1 MTEEA
6 LAMFSP
12 GRGLALDTNDGR
24 RLNFTVD
31 RLSTPITKSVV
42 VVARCDEF
50 SPSPVVI
57 KIYDPRYN
65 NERNGYESKFGWRK
79 PSHPWSLAAER
90 VAPATFDPKAIHR
103 PEPEADDPAGQ
114 FERAAIWE
122 AHLRHLTEESFWY
135 ERAAYDNL
143 RDLQGGA
150 VPRLLAEGRLI
161 PPDER
166 AYVPRALVLEYI
178 EGVTLR
184 QALMELLTPA
194 VGVALVRA
202 VESFAVHGVFHHDLN
217 PGNVLVTADGRGVV
231 VDFGC
236 AGVRNT
242 KNVWT
247 AEENAWTDEDWA
259 QHMDAVDEGNAFR
272 FMFQRKGVDCSGEL
286 RPRWRHFDVKTGSWV
301 DVVEGETVVE
311 GEAAVK
317 GETVV
322 EGETAVEGEA
332 RNAGL
337 VGETANAGSVGE
349 TADAG

>member
-1 MTEEA
+1 
-6 LAMFSP
+6 MFAS
-12 GRGLALDTNDGR
+12 GRGLDLDTNDGR
-24 RLNFTVD
+24 RLDFTVD
-31 RLSTPITKSVV
+31 RLFTPVTKSVV

-50 SPSPVVI
+50 SPSPVVL

-90 VAPATFDPKAIHR
+90 AAPATFDSKAIHR
-103 PEPEADDPAGQ
+103 PEPAADGPAGQ
-114 FERAAIWE
+114 LERAAIWE
-122 AHLRHLTEESFWY
+122 AHLRHLMEESFCY

-150 VPRLLAEGRLI
+150 IPRLLAEGRLI

-178 EGVTLR
+178 DGVTLR
-184 QALMELLTPA
+184 QAPLELLTPA

-202 VESFAVHGVFHHDLN
+202 VESFAAHGVFHHDLN

-236 AGVRNT
+236 AGVRNAE
-242 KNVWT
+242 NV
-247 AEENAWTDEDWA
+247 WTDEDWA
-259 QHMDAVDEGNAFR
+259 QHMDAVDEGNAIR
-272 FMFQRKGVDCSGEL
+272 FMFQRKGVDCSGEREGVDCSGEL

-301 DVVEGETVVE
+301 DVME
-311 GEAAVK
+311 GEAANASSV
-317 GETVV
+317 
-322 EGETAVEGEA
+322 GETA
-332 RNAGL
+332 NASS
-337 VGETANAGSVGE
+337 VGETANAGVVGFTCATDE
-349 TADAG
+349 VAQRPRIGSTG

>member
-1 MTEEA
+1 MTEESP
-6 LAMFSP
+6 AMFAP
-12 GRGLALDTNDGR
+12 GRVLALDTNDGR
-24 RLNFTVD
+24 HFNLTVD
-31 RLSTPITKSVV
+31 RLFTPITKSVL
-42 VVARCDEF
+42 VVARCDEL
-50 SPSPVVI
+50 SPSPVVL

-79 PSHPWSLAAER
+79 PSHPWSLAASH
-90 VAPATFDPKAIHR
+90 PA
-103 PEPEADDPAGQ
+103 ADGPAGQ
-114 FERAAIWE
+114 LERAAIWE
-122 AHLRHLTEESFWY
+122 AHLRQVLEESFWY

-150 VPRLLAEGRLI
+150 IPRLLAEGRLI

-184 QALMELLTPA
+184 QAPLELLTPA

-202 VESFAVHGVFHHDLN
+202 VESFAAHGVFHHDLN

-236 AGVRNT
+236 AGVRNAE
-242 KNVWT
+242 NV
-247 AEENAWTDEDWA
+247 WTDEDWA
-259 QHMDAVDEGNAFR
+259 QHMDAVDEGNAIR

-301 DVVEGETVVE
+301 DVVEGEIVVE
-311 GEAAVK
+311 GSPGATRSTYMRAPQYEP
-317 GETVV
+317 GRTS
-322 EGETAVEGEA
+322 T
-332 RNAGL
+332 
-337 VGETANAGSVGE
+337 S
-349 TADAG
+349 